1 VTRTRW
7 ILFAIAV
14 SLLAV
19 TVALPAA
26 AVDGDSGADPATTGA
41 ADPGVEP
48 KAQGYRAAS
57 LADDEPWGGTAENT
71 LPLSVDEAIGQ
82 AIENNLG
89 VQIQR
94 FNPLIAEEELE
105 ISWGA
110 YDPNF
115 DAEIGYDSTKNPN
128 AFLLDGNLLS
138 ESTLV
143 DGFGGF
149 SGVLPFLSTQYSA
162 MLASQ
167 RNTTNSTIQAL
178 SPEYRSTTIFTV
190 TQPLLKD
197 LIWNQPWTRVK
208 INNINYDSSIEDFRL
223 ALMDIVAGTEDA
235 YWELIAAHEDMLVAR
250 KSLETAQ
257 ALLRQTQ
264 TQYEVGVVSK
274 VEVIQSDAGV
284 ADREFRLIVAE
295 NRYRLSQDNLIDIVL
310 GERLRPD
317 TTLAIEPTDRADE
330 FVHYDVDVEEATRV
344 AFASRPELELANQ
357 QIDRLSVQEKF
368 AKNQRL
374 PRFDVVGTYA
384 YRGLSGKTN
393 PSCSGL
399 GGGACPVF
407 DQRWQNSWDDFYSS
421 DGANNYS
428 VRGVFSIPI
437 PNTAGRSRYSQSKIE
452 LRQAATQKRR
462 VEQNIIFEIR
472 KAARD
477 LESSENGIKASERG
491 VAAAAEQLRA
501 EEIRLEYGE
510 STPFDV
516 LLREESLVTAE
527 SQKITSFKTY
537 RSSLT
542 ALDRRQGTI
551 LRNRNIAIDAAMGL
565 R

>member
-1 VTRTRW
+1 MTRYQCSF
-7 ILFAIAV
+7 IAIAL
-14 SLLAV
+14 SCF
-19 TVALPAA
+19 TVAVCPPAA
-26 AVDGDSGADPATTGA
+26 AVDGDTGGNPASATA
-41 ADPGVEP
+41 PDPGGEP
-48 KAQGYRAAS
+48 KSQGYRAAS
-57 LADDEPWGGTAENT
+57 RGGDAPWGGTDENT
-71 LPLSVDEAIGQ
+71 LRLSVDEAIGQ

-105 ISWGA
+105 MAWGA
-110 YDPNF
+110 YDPGF
-115 DAEIGYDSTKNPN
+115 EAEIGYDSTRNPN
-128 AFLLDGNLLS
+128 ALQLDGNLLS
-138 ESTLV
+138 ISKLI
-143 DGFGGF
+143 DGTGGF
-149 SGVLPFLSTQYSA
+149 RGVLPFLSTQYSA
-162 MLASQ
+162 MLGSQ
-167 RNTTNSTIQAL
+167 RTETNSTIQGF
-178 SPEYRSTTIFTV
+178 SPEYRSTTIFAI

-208 INNINYDSSIEDFRL
+208 ITNINYDASIEDFRL
-223 ALMDIVAGTEDA
+223 ALMDIVAATEDG
-235 YWELIAAHEDMLVAR
+235 YWELIASHEDMLVAQ

-264 TQYEVGVVSK
+264 TQYDVGVVSK

-330 FVHYDVDVEEATRV
+330 FVHYDVDIVSATRV

-357 QIDRLSVQEKF
+357 QIDRLSIQQKF

-393 PSCSGL
+393 PNCGAL
-399 GGGACPVF
+399 GPCPQV
-407 DQRWQNSWDDFYSS
+407 DEPWSASWNDFYAS

-428 VRGVFSIPI
+428 VRGLFSIPI
-437 PNTAGRSRYSQSKIE
+437 PNTTGRARYSQAQIE
-452 LRQAATQKRR
+452 LRQASTQKRR
-462 VEQNIIFEIR
+462 IEQDIIFEIR

-477 LESSENGIKASERG
+477 LESAQNGIEASDRG
-491 VAAAAEQLRA
+491 VTAAAEQLRA

-516 LLREESLVTAE
+516 LLREESLVEAE
-527 SQKITSFKTY
+527 SRMITSLKTY